1 MERNAYLTRLRLAA
15 PLLGGKDYASG
26 GELQAAL
33 VAWRG
38 MELFPVAYQ
47 LAYEPDGE
55 TVRHTAVLQE
65 PRRKTIYY
73 ARLSEVAEPEP
84 LEPSE
89 PYVPS
94 APAWEPSREDR
105 INRR

>member
-1 MERNAYLTRLRLAA
+1 MKRDAYITRLRLAA
-15 PLLGGKDYASG
+15 PLLGGKGYASG

-47 LAYEPDGE
+47 LAYESDGA

-73 ARLSEVAEPEP
+73 ARLSEVAEPAP
-84 LEPSE
+84 PE
-89 PYVPS
+89 PYAPS
-94 APAWEPSREDR
+94 PPAWEPGGGKSGTEA
-105 INRR
+105 IK